1 MRDTIFTLIGRGVIR
16 IQIKEFRGKK
26 YVNSKLGNI
35 TEKLN
40 GNKQTRM

>member
-1 MRDTIFTLIGRGVIR
+1 MRDTIFTPIGIEGIK

-26 YVNSKLGNI
+26 YVNSKLGSI

-40 GNKQTRM
+40 GNKHTCL